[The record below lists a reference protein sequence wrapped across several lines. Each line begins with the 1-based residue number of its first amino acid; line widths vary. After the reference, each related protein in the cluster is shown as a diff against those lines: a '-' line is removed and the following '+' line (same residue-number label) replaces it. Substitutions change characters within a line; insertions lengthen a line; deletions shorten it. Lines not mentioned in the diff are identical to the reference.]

1 MAMDVDEDEDATQR
15 PKQVQDYGIEID
27 FETLDEDDREV
38 RFIGARGPNSTNVT
52 CTIERHARDGR

>member
-15 PKQVQDYGIEID
+15 PKEVQDFGIEID

-38 RFIGARGPNSTNVT
+38 RSTASRGLSESLMQLAWA
-52 CTIERHARDGR
+52 ERNA